1 MWTNQVSTLEGYSL
15 GRHCDGMCLDLRHS
29 GNFLSDSLRVGRAFG
44 VFLVKGIKVLAAP
57 VLSGHF
63 AWVRDLRILQL
74 DLLSEFTSSL
84 MRKVKNSHAT
94 VFMLCANC
102 EEFKPLNAKCEE
114 LA

>member
-1 MWTNQVSTLEGYSL
+1 
-15 GRHCDGMCLDLRHS
+15 MCLDLRHS

-74 DLLSEFTSSL
+74 DLLSVLDGSEWRVELGRSSGRMTVEISSRL
-84 MRKVKNSHAT
+84 VKIADL
-94 VFMLCANC
+94 VVLVA
-102 EEFKPLNAKCEE
+102 PD
-114 LA
+114 